1 MTTASAYSLSVPG
14 YPTEQISKEELRS
27 LLKEV
32 ESQLYHSHAYRAVVD
47 KAQKLFDISHE
58 QLTNLNKLIQAI
70 SREAIALT
78 FERFVVKQSANSTD
92 SSKKDATDS
101 NEIKEPSHQ
110 TIKVC
115 EQVLENRSQPNDP
128 NPKPQSQ
135 QKPEGVEDE
144 NKPDP
149 QTILKGWPW
158 KNQKLSKTQ
167 LAAKK
172 AEQERLEAL
181 RQVGEQLKKARESQG
196 LTLHK
201 LTMYTYISP
210 DRMAAV
216 ENGEIEK
223 LPEDVLIRG
232 FIRIM
237 GNALGLNG
245 ANLANSLP
253 ISDDCKYILPSWY
266 KNKKPSRS
274 FNMELSSTHL
284 YLGYAALVATSIGGL
299 SMMHEE
305 VNNQGI
311 KNSQSIAPYLSSLCE
326 SDEKATNVN
335 HQSPI
340 EHGKIGNCFGSQI
353 SPPEAL

>member
-1 MTTASAYSLSVPG
+1 MTTASAYSLNVPG
-14 YPTEQISKEELRS
+14 HPTEQISKEELRS

-58 QLTNLNKLIQAI
+58 QLTNFNKLIQAI

-78 FERFVVKQSANSTD
+78 FERFVAKQYATSTD
-92 SSKKDATDS
+92 SSQKDATDS
-101 NEIKEPSHQ
+101 NEIKELRNQ
-110 TIKVC
+110 TVKVC

-128 NPKPQSQ
+128 SPKLQSQ
-135 QKPEGVEDE
+135 QKPDGVKGK

-149 QTILKGWPW
+149 QKTLKGWPW
-158 KNQKLSKTQ
+158 QNQKLSKSQ

-172 AEQERLEAL
+172 AEGERLEAL
-181 RQVGEQLKKARESQG
+181 RQIGEQLKKARESQG

-216 ENGEIEK
+216 ENGDVEK
-223 LPEDVLIRG
+223 LPEDVLLRG

-253 ISDDCKYILPSWY
+253 ISNDCKSILPSWY

-274 FNMELSSTHL
+274 LHMELSSTHL
-284 YLGYAALVATSIGGL
+284 YLGYTALVASAVGGL
-299 SMMHEE
+299 SMMYEQA
-305 VNNQGI
+305 NNQGI
-311 KNSQSIAPYLSSLCE
+311 KNSQSIAPFLSSLCE

-340 EHGKIGNCFGSQI
+340 EHGKIGNCFGPQI

>member
-1 MTTASAYSLSVPG
+1 MTTASAYSLNVPG
-14 YPTEQISKEELRS
+14 HPTEPISKEELRS

-58 QLTNLNKLIQAI
+58 QLTNFNKLIQAI

-78 FERFVVKQSANSTD
+78 FERFVTKQSATSTD
-92 SSKKDATDS
+92 SSKNDSTDS
-101 NEIKEPSHQ
+101 NDIKELSNQ
-110 TIKVC
+110 TVKIS

-128 NPKPQSQ
+128 SPKPKSE
-135 QKPEGVEDE
+135 QKPDRVKGE

-149 QTILKGWPW
+149 QKTFKKWPW
-158 KNQKLSKTQ
+158 QNQKLSKSQ
-167 LAAKK
+167 LVAKK
-172 AEQERLEAL
+172 AEEERLEAL
-181 RQVGEQLKKARESQG
+181 RQIGAQLKKARESQG

-210 DRMAAV
+210 NQMAAV
-216 ENGEIEK
+216 ENGEVEK

-253 ISDDCKYILPSWY
+253 MSDNCKSILPSWY

-274 FNMELSSTHL
+274 LNMELSSTHL
-284 YLGYAALVATSIGGL
+284 YLGYTALVASALGGL
-299 SMMHEE
+299 SMMYEQA
-305 VNNQGI
+305 NNQGI
-311 KNSQSIAPYLSSLCE
+311 KNFQSINPSLSSSCG
-326 SDEKATNVN
+326 SGEKATNVN

-340 EHGKIGNCFGSQI
+340 QHGKIGSCFGPQI

>member
-1 MTTASAYSLSVPG
+1 MTTASAYSLNVPG
-14 YPTEQISKEELRS
+14 HPTQKISKEELRS

-58 QLTNLNKLIQAI
+58 QLNNFNKLIQTI

-78 FERFVVKQSANSTD
+78 FERFVAKQSAPSTD
-92 SSKKDATDS
+92 HSTDS
-101 NEIKEPSHQ
+101 NEIKELGNQ
-110 TIKVC
+110 TVKLS
-115 EQVLENRSQPNDP
+115 EEVLENRSQPNDP
-128 NPKPQSQ
+128 SPKPKSE
-135 QKPEGVEDE
+135 QKPDRVKGE

-149 QTILKGWPW
+149 QKTLKKWPW
-158 KNQKLSKTQ
+158 KNQKLSKSQ

-172 AEQERLEAL
+172 TEEERLEAL
-181 RQVGEQLKKARESQG
+181 RQIGEQLKKARESQG
-196 LTLHK
+196 LTLDK

-210 DRMAAV
+210 NQMAAV
-216 ENGEIEK
+216 ENGEVEK

-237 GNALGLNG
+237 GSALGLNG

-253 ISDDCKYILPSWY
+253 ISNDCKSILPSWY

-274 FNMELSSTHL
+274 LSIELNSTHL
-284 YLGYAALVATSIGGL
+284 YLGYTALVASAVSGL
-299 SMMHEE
+299 SMMYEQAS
-305 VNNQGI
+305 NQGI
-311 KNSQSIAPYLSSLCE
+311 KSYESIIPSSSSLCGPG
-326 SDEKATNVN
+326 EKATNVN

-340 EHGKIGNCFGSQI
+340 QHGKIGNCFGPQI

>member
-1 MTTASAYSLSVPG
+1 MTTASAYSLNVPG
-14 YPTEQISKEELRS
+14 HPTEPISKEELRS

-58 QLTNLNKLIQAI
+58 QLTNFNKLIQAI

-78 FERFVVKQSANSTD
+78 FERFVTKQSATSTD
-92 SSKKDATDS
+92 SSNNDSNDS
-101 NEIKEPSHQ
+101 NEIKELSNQ
-110 TIKVC
+110 TVKIS
-115 EQVLENRSQPNDP
+115 EQVLENTSQPSDP
-128 NPKPQSQ
+128 SLKPKSQ
-135 QKPEGVEDE
+135 QKSDTVKPE

-149 QTILKGWPW
+149 QKTFKKWPW
-158 KNQKLSKTQ
+158 QNQKLSKSQ

-172 AEQERLEAL
+172 AEEERLEAL
-181 RQVGEQLKKARESQG
+181 RQIGEQLKRARESQG

-210 DRMAAV
+210 NQMAAV
-216 ENGEIEK
+216 ENGEVEK

-253 ISDDCKYILPSWY
+253 ISDNCKSILPSWY

-274 FNMELSSTHL
+274 LNMELSSTHL
-284 YLGYAALVATSIGGL
+284 YLGYTALVASAVGGL
-299 SMMHEE
+299 SMMYEQA
-305 VNNQGI
+305 NNQGI
-311 KNSQSIAPYLSSLCE
+311 KNSESIAPSLSLLCE

-335 HQSPI
+335 HQSTMQ
-340 EHGKIGNCFGSQI
+340 HGNMRNCFSPQI
-353 SPPEAL
+353 SPPEVL

>member
-1 MTTASAYSLSVPG
+1 MTTVSAYSLNVPG

-32 ESQLYHSHAYRAVVD
+32 ESQLYHSHAYHAVVD

-58 QLTNLNKLIQAI
+58 QLTNFNKLIQAI

-78 FERFVVKQSANSTD
+78 FERFLTKQSAISTG
-92 SSKKDATDS
+92 SSKNDSTDS
-101 NEIKEPSHQ
+101 NEIKELSNQ
-110 TIKVC
+110 TVKIS
-115 EQVLENRSQPNDP
+115 EQVLENTSQPNDP
-128 NPKPQSQ
+128 SPKPKSQ
-135 QKPEGVEDE
+135 QKPDMVRGE

-149 QTILKGWPW
+149 QKTLKRWPW
-158 KNQKLSKTQ
+158 QNQKLSKSQ

-172 AEQERLEAL
+172 VEEERLEAL
-181 RQVGEQLKKARESQG
+181 RQIGEQLKKTRESQG
-196 LTLHK
+196 LTLQK

-210 DRMAAV
+210 NQMAAV

-253 ISDDCKYILPSWY
+253 ISNDCKSILPSWY

-274 FNMELSSTHL
+274 LNMELSSTHL
-284 YLGYAALVATSIGGL
+284 YLGYTALVASAVGGL
-299 SMMHEE
+299 SMMYEQA
-305 VNNQGI
+305 NNQGI
-311 KNSQSIAPYLSSLCE
+311 KNSQLIAPTLSSLCE

-335 HQSPI
+335 HQSTI
-340 EHGKIGNCFGSQI
+340 QHGRIGNCFGPQI